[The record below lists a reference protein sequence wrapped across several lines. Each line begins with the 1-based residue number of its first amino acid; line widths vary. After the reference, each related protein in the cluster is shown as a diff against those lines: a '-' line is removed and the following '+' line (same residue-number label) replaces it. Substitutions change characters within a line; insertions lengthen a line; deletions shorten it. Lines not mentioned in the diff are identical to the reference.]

1 MKNVREI
8 FGDIDIYLFDQIQK
22 GRFAPGMKILDAG
35 TGGGRNVIYFM
46 RMGCNVFAVDR
57 NAESVEQ
64 VKRLARTLAPDLP
77 PENFQTAAVENLPF
91 PDKHFDCVISSAV
104 LHFAEN
110 KEQFDQ
116 MLKEMWRVLK
126 PNGMLFARLASSI
139 GIENL
144 IIPTGNGRY
153 KLPDGS
159 ERFLVNEDFLMTA
172 PENLGGQLL
181 EPIKT
186 TNVQNLRCMTTWV
199 LNKKSDQR
207 LTRVYFP

>member
-35 TGGGRNVIYFM
+35 TGGGRNVIFFM
-46 RMGCNVFAVDR
+46 RMGCSVFAVDR
-57 NAESVEQ
+57 TAESVEQ
-64 VKRLARTLAPDLP
+64 VKRLARTLASDLP
-77 PENFQTAAVENLPF
+77 PENFQTAAVEKLPF
-91 PDKHFDCVISSAV
+91 PDAHFDCVISSAV

-116 MLKEMWRVLK
+116 MLNEMWRVLK
-126 PNGMLFARLASSI
+126 PGGMLFARLASSI
-139 GIENL
+139 GIEDL
-144 IIPTGNGRY
+144 IIPAGNGRY

-172 PENLGGQLL
+172 PEKLGGQLL

-199 LNKKSDQR
+199 LTR
-207 LTRVYFP
+207 LL